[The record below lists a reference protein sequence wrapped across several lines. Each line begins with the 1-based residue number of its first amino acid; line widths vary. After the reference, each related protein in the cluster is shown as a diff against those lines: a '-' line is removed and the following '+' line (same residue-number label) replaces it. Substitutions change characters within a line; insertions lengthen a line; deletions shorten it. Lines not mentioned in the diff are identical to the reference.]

1 MKPLKD
7 FILVAEKKKEDKTES
22 GLILS
27 GIDLETG
34 AKPAEVV
41 AVGPDVKNV
50 KIGDSIAIKWGE
62 ALAITVKGAQR
73 ALVSEEHV
81 YGIFDK

>member
-73 ALVSEEHV
+73 ALVSEEYV

>member
-7 FILVAEKKKEDKTES
+7 FILVAEKKKEDKTAS

-62 ALAITVKGAQR
+62 ALAISVNGAQR
-73 ALVSEEHV
+73 ALVSEEYV

>member
-7 FILVAEKKKEDKTES
+7 YILVGEKAKEEKTES

-41 AVGPDVKNV
+41 AIGPDVKNV
-50 KIGDSIAIKWGE
+50 NVGDTIAIKWGE

-73 ALVSEEHV
+73 ALVSEEYV
-81 YGIFDK
+81 YGIYDK

>member
-7 FILVAEKKKEDKTES
+7 YILVAEKAKEEKTES

-27 GIDLETG
+27 GVDLETG
-34 AKPAEVV
+34 AKPAQVV
-41 AVGPDVKNV
+41 AIGPDVKTV
-50 KIGDSIAIKWGE
+50 AVGDTLAIRWGE

-81 YGIFDK
+81 CGIFD